1 MSVMCPYYVHLTCMG
16 KNDCNVSCFSCEGV
30 VLVIGM
36 MRDLHKNEDFVLIN
50 TATDE
55 YPQ

>member
-1 MSVMCPYYVHLTCMG
+1 MCLYYVHLTCMG
-16 KNDCNVSCFSCEGV
+16 RYDCNASCFSCEGV

-36 MRDLHKNEDFVLIN
+36 MRDLHKNEDVVLIN
-50 TATDE
+50 TATNE